1 MHRTK
6 RDFTKRGTMFTQNVN
21 FNFSIQTLTMA
32 IYHKGLTSEE
42 RAPFNLKKWYKVL
55 CLMKSFPHNIPSKVF
70 KELKRGGVL
79 NLWVDSLG

>member
-42 RAPFNLKKWYKVL
+42 RAPFNLKK
-55 CLMKSFPHNIPSKVF
+55 
-70 KELKRGGVL
+70 
-79 NLWVDSLG
+79 